1 MTLIIAV
8 VVAFVFGVIA
18 GAFGM
23 VDYMSRHDRGA
34 RQ

>member
-8 VVAFVFGVIA
+8 VIAFAFGVIA

-23 VDYMSRHDRGA
+23 VDYMA
-34 RQ
+34 RQHRGVRQ